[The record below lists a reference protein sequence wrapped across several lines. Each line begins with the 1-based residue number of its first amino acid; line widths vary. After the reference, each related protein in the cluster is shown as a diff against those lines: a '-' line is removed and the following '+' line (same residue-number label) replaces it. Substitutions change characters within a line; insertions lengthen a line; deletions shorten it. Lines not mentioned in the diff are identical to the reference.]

1 MINISS
7 LHQLQRREG
16 TDVVKYLLGASND
29 KVFYADDSTATLSI
43 ASLTAIK
50 TLGGVTDHFKW
61 ITLSN
66 KAICYP
72 DGLEPFHTD
81 GTTVYNLGVV
91 KPAEPVDVV
100 ENAIGNMASGDYYV
114 GYSYQRSGDFAYETN
129 VSTSAKVNLAK
140 EENEIDVALMY
151 DVSETAFAD
160 VTTSFNDAETNVPI
174 FEEDDDCLYIG
185 DTLKFIS
192 LNVLL
197 STNASVEGL
206 APVFEYSKGGDIWA
220 EFNPSDTTYEFTADG
235 QITWVS
241 ADLEGWATETVNGVT
256 SKYWIRIIR
265 TQESLS
271 VVPVEKLIEVTN
283 TNKSIDMPVIASEDP
298 QIDKIRIFCSTLGG
312 TTLYWVKDVDNVT
325 ATVNIDAE
333 NVSGYEAP
341 TTYKVSPQAKYC
353 IVKANRSIIANTDDD
368 GVGSAVVRWSEPNQP
383 DTFEETS
390 FYVYDAEDG
399 DEITGLGDMLNY
411 IVVFKKN
418 KMMLLDA
425 QSLSGN
431 VGVIEISSRYGCI
444 ASDSIQTVLGGRAI
458 TYLSNEGLILFD
470 GKQNVSLSDG
480 KMDARFE
487 EMDVTLS
494 NMVKSVF
501 YPAYQR
507 YSIFIPLTG
516 GETTWI
522 NYYFKSNGFTEWNLF
537 TPNYITLVKDNDDN
551 TKIIVGTPTTMAE
564 IDYLVSDDGSDIA
577 WSFQTVE
584 HTLGLESADKVMRRA
599 YLDWKAE
606 GQVSGEYTLEVDY
619 GTRTGITKH
628 PVHSGRGRVID
639 RIDLNGTGKAHS
651 IKLSARG
658 QQDVV
663 VYGMNMLFYPLSY
676 EGVVD

>member
-1 MINISS
+1 MASITS
-7 LHQLQRREG
+7 LHQLQRREETG
-16 TDVVKYLLGASND
+16 VVKYLLGTSND

-43 ASLTAIK
+43 TSLTAIK

-81 GTTVYNLGVV
+81 GTTVHNLGVE

-100 ENAIGNMASGDYYV
+100 ENVIGNMASGDYYV

-129 VSTSAKVNLAK
+129 VSTGTKVTLTK
-140 EENEIDVALMY
+140 EENIVD
-151 DVSETAFAD
+151 TAFKYDTSGTSFTD
-160 VTTSFNDAETNVPI
+160 VTASINDTATDVGLFDDTNDYV
-174 FEEDDDCLYIG
+174 YIG
-185 DTLKFIS
+185 DALKFIS

-197 STNASVEGL
+197 TTNASGDGITPL
-206 APVFEYSKGGDIWA
+206 FEYSKGSDVWA
-220 EFNPSDTTYEFTADG
+220 EFNPMDTTYGFTTNG
-235 QITWVS
+235 QITWSS
-241 ADLEGWATETVNGVT
+241 AMLEDWAIDTVNAIA
-256 SKYWIRIIR
+256 SKYWIRIKR
-265 TQESLS
+265 TQASLA
-271 VVPVEKLIEVTN
+271 VCPIEDIIEVTN
-283 TNKSIDMPVIASEDP
+283 ANKSIDIPVVASEDP
-298 QIDKIRIFCSTLGG
+298 QIDKIRLFCSTLGG
-312 TTLYWVKDVDNVT
+312 TTLYWVKDVDNTT

-353 IVKANRSIIANTDDD
+353 IVKTNRSIIANTDDD
-368 GVGSAVVRWSEPNQP
+368 GVGSAVIRWSEPNQP
-383 DTFEETS
+383 DTFEEAS

-411 IVVFKKN
+411 IVIFKKN

-425 QSLSGN
+425 QSLGGN

-470 GKQNVSLSDG
+470 GKQNTSLSDS

-487 EMDVTLS
+487 QMDVTLS
-494 NMVKSVF
+494 NMVKSIF

-537 TPNYITLVKDNDDN
+537 TPNYITLVKDNNDK
-551 TKIIVGTPTTMAE
+551 TKIIAGTTTTMAE
-564 IDYLVSDDGSDIA
+564 LDYGIADDNENIE
-577 WSFQTVE
+577 WSFKTVE
-584 HTLGLESADKVMRRA
+584 HALGLESADKVMRRA
-599 YLDWKAE
+599 YLDWKSDSV
-606 GQVSGEYTLEVDY
+606 VSGIFSLEVDH
-619 GTRTGITKH
+619 GTRVGMTKY
-628 PVHSGRGRVID
+628 PIHSGTGRVID

-651 IKLSARG
+651 IKLSASG

>member
-16 TDVVKYLLGASND
+16 TDVVKYLLGTSND

-43 ASLTAIK
+43 ASITAIK

-100 ENAIGNMASGDYYV
+100 ENVIGNMASGDYYV

-129 VSTSAKVNLAK
+129 VSTGTKVNLSK
-140 EENEIDVALMY
+140 EPTTID
-151 DVSETAFAD
+151 TAFTYDSAYVD
-160 VTTSFNDAETNVPI
+160 VTSSLNDTAVDVELFSAV
-174 FEEDDDCLYIG
+174 DDYLYMG
-185 DTLKFIS
+185 DDLKFIS

-197 STNASVEGL
+197 TVNASEDGI
-206 APVFEYSKGGDIWA
+206 APLFEYYDGTDWIT
-220 EFNPSDTTYEFTADG
+220 FYPSDGTYGFITNG
-235 QITWVS
+235 QITWTS
-241 ADLEGWATETVNGVT
+241 AMLENWTQVAVNSET
-256 SKYWIRIIR
+256 KYWIRIQR
-265 TQESLS
+265 TVADSALTTAPTEDI
-271 VVPVEKLIEVTN
+271 IEVTKA
-283 TNKSIDMPVIASEDP
+283 NKSIDIPVVASEDP
-298 QIDKIRIFCSTLGG
+298 QIDKIRLFCSTLGG
-312 TTLYWVKDVDNVT
+312 TTLYWVKDVDNIT